1 MAVAIIQG
9 RELPFCHRA
18 TGPMFIPKEVVSRNR
33 PNFTKCPDFSNF
45 PAIFSK
51 ILSGL
56 KTTRRHLDALAVG
69 TATIH
74 DDVKLLTANLADAL
88 EGVQA
93 QLIGYVPPSTTA
105 ELVRASNKHTAN
117 FSAVSTAITHVDS
130 RLEALE
136 NVAPSAAQIV
146 CMTKMEAEMDALS
159 NTVKTLMAR
168 VSSLSGSSPTH
179 HAPAPTNDAHLL
191 ALFKDFINV
200 NGKCVRDADDSDVAR
215 NIHSYPLQSRPL
227 ASVQVPPIVVTPV
240 AATAPLLFAPAIA
253 AHAAAAGPLAF
264 PTAPLAPP
272 AAFPHAPPGGPP
284 RARADPGR
292 EVLLG
297 PMTWGQNVKD
307 DDRNLIS
314 AVLPTAARTPFRI
327 RRAHDDFHTVCIF
340 DSEAIA
346 DWIIAA
352 WSTAPRVG
360 YEHNTIEVPHGY
372 RLLSRTRRP
381 KACFGKSWGGVV
393 AIVRQWLPVQY
404 REDFSGPDFMVL
416 QLHCLLLYNIYLLPE
431 GSMWAGILDSDPCNG
446 LTGSLSLAYMAGY
459 DIALMGD
466 ANARTASEIA
476 DPLDLTRVS
485 MDKGPVSQRA
495 SLSAIGYKDMITL
508 HLHFVSRWILT

>member
-136 NVAPSAAQIV
+136 NVAP
-146 CMTKMEAEMDALS
+146 
-159 NTVKTLMAR
+159 
-168 VSSLSGSSPTH
+168 
-179 HAPAPTNDAHLL
+179 
-191 ALFKDFINV
+191 
-200 NGKCVRDADDSDVAR
+200 
-215 NIHSYPLQSRPL
+215 

-352 WSTAPRVG
+352 WSTAPALATS
-360 YEHNTIEVPHGY
+360 TIPSK
-372 RLLSRTRRP
+372 SRMAIGCSRALDDP
-381 KACFGKSWGGVV
+381 KLASGNLG
-393 AIVRQWLPVQY
+393 